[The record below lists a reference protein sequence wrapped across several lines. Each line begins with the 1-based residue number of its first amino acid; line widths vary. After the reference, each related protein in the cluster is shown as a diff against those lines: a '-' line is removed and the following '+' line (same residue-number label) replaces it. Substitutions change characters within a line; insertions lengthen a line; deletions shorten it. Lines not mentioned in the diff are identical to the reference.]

1 MIDIQGVFSLLLQN
15 ILIIFALILVNG
27 FFAAVEMALVTARK
41 SRLDSMASEG
51 NKRARE
57 ILAIISNPGTYL
69 ATVQVGIS
77 LVTTFASAVGGAA
90 AVPILAQWLNTIP
103 AIAPYS
109 SQIALAIVVLVIT
122 YLSLVFGELV
132 PKQLALL
139 SPERTSMA
147 LIRPVSWLAR
157 AASLP
162 IKLLSMSTDLVLR
175 IIAPKRSAEPSTSS
189 EEIESLLA
197 MGTLEGIFKGSE
209 KDFVSGVFDYG
220 DRKAKDVM
228 TARTELVA
236 MKGSLS
242 PKEALSIAAQ
252 SGFSRFPIYEDDID
266 NVLGYVHLKD
276 LIWGEQSASLRDLA
290 RTILFIPSSA
300 SLTDIYRQL
309 TTTRSHQAIVLDEHG
324 GTAGMLT
331 LEDVL
336 EVIVGEIDD
345 EYTRREN
352 EIQALGPNTWLVDGS
367 VLLEDLAEYL
377 SAPLKP
383 TAVYSTIA
391 GLILSELGRM
401 PAIGDSIQH
410 SGHTFTVR
418 QMDKLRVEN
427 ILVQVNS

>member
-1 MIDIQGVFSLLLQN
+1 MLLQN
-15 ILIIFALILVNG
+15 IILISLLILVNG

-41 SRLDSMASEG
+41 SRLDPMVSKG
-51 NKRARE
+51 NNKAKE
-57 ILAIISNPGTYL
+57 ILSIITNPGTYL

-77 LVTTFASAVGGAA
+77 LVTTLASAVGGAA
-90 AVPILAQWLNTIP
+90 AVPILVEWINQFPALIP
-103 AIAPYS
+103 YAN
-109 SQIALAIVVLVIT
+109 QIALAFVVLVIT

-139 SPERTSMA
+139 NPERTSMA

-157 AASLP
+157 VAALP
-162 IKLLSMSTDLVLR
+162 IKILSLSTDLVLR
-175 IIAPKRSAEPSTSS
+175 VIAPNKSSEPSTSS

-197 MGTLEGIFKGSE
+197 VGTLEGIFKSSE

-236 MKGSLS
+236 LEGSLS
-242 PKEALSIAAQ
+242 PKKALSLAAK
-252 SGFSRFPIYEDDID
+252 SGFSRFPIYEGEID
-266 NVLGYVHLKD
+266 NVIGYVHLKD
-276 LIWGEQSASLRDLA
+276 LIWGEKSASLRDLA

-300 SLTDIYRQL
+300 SLPDIYRQL

-345 EYTRREN
+345 EYTLKES
-352 EIQALGPNTWLVDGS
+352 EIQTLGPKSWLVDGA
-367 VLLEDLAEYL
+367 VLLDDLAEYL
-377 SAPLKP
+377 SASLKP

-391 GLILSELGRM
+391 GLILSELGRI
-401 PAIGDSIQH
+401 PAIGESIQY
-410 SGHTFTVR
+410 SGYTFTVR
-418 QMDKLRVEN
+418 QMDKLRVES
-427 ILVQVNS
+427 ILIQDIT